1 MKQLSFFIALL
12 AIISMACSLG
22 ASQPTAAVEP
32 PETAAA
38 PTVQNE
44 AGTSSAQFDSS
55 KLGAVERDVTYCTM
69 DGVELKMDLY
79 YPTEINGRFPVTMY
93 VHGGG
98 WSKGDKSGGAGAVE
112 FEALQSAGFLVA
124 AVNYRLAPEYQF
136 PAMIED
142 VKCAV
147 RYLRAHASEYN
158 LDPNRIGAYG
168 GSAGGHLVS
177 LLGVTDASAGFD
189 VGEYLDQSS
198 RVQAVADM
206 FGPIDLTIPLNER
219 QGEKALNVFANFDL
233 ALASPITYVSSDD
246 PPFLIL
252 HGEDDPVVSIS
263 QSDSFLAALQ
273 TANVPAEFVRV
284 ANAGHGFKPTD
295 GKSISPSREEITQR
309 IVEFFTEQL
318 K

>member
-1 MKQLSFFIALL
+1 MKRLIFFLALPVIL
-12 AIISMACSLG
+12 TLACSLSSVPS
-22 ASQPTAAVEP
+22 AETQPIATATQPPVADEAVLSSNEVDSP
-32 PETAAA
+32 DLGS
-38 PTVQNE
+38 VQRNI
-44 AGTSSAQFDSS
+44 
-55 KLGAVERDVTYCTM
+55 TYCTV
-69 DGVELKMDLY
+69 DGVQLKMDIY
-79 YPTEINGRFPVTMY
+79 YPSSKDGLWPATLY

-98 WSKGDKSGGAGAVE
+98 WSKGSKSGGAGAVE
-112 FEALQSAGFLVA
+112 FEALQRAGFLVA

-158 LDPNRIGAYG
+158 IDPNRIGAYG

-206 FGPIDLTIPLNER
+206 FGPIDLTIPLDER
-219 QGEKALNVFANFDL
+219 QEGKVQNIFGGFGL

-252 HGEDDPVVSIS
+252 HGEDDPVVPIS
-263 QSDSFLAALQ
+263 QSESFFAALQ
-273 TANVPAEFVRV
+273 AANVPAEFVRV

-309 IVEFFTEQL
+309 IVEFFTEYL